1 MDDQEE
7 ELPVLLGG
15 KSHVEKD
22 KIEASSLALFPSFYV
37 FFCAAAVSLFSGCR
51 AGGPRV
57 LQFGTESASD
67 LYTLE

>member
-22 KIEASSLALFPSFYV
+22 KIEASSLALFLSFYV
-37 FFCAAAVSLFSGCR
+37 FFVCCGGLSFFWVSSRR
-51 AGGPRV
+51 AP
-57 LQFGTESASD
+57 SAPVRD
-67 LYTLE
+67 GVGF